1 MSLSSVVKDLRKFN
15 AVRRMDEV
23 IGEDRTRQLIISL
36 NTWTQL
42 YDEGIDSE
50 GVRLSSIGGEYA
62 SSTMQRV
69 DAIGNRKSSPSS
81 VNLFDSGDFYKS
93 FKAEPMGQ
101 GKVQLTADTRKPDN
115 DLADRYGENLA
126 GLTNE
131 NNKKVQEFVVGIVL
145 DDLLRILL

>member
-1 MSLSSVVKDLRKFN
+1 
-15 AVRRMDEV
+15 
-23 IGEDRTRQLIISL
+23 
-36 NTWTQL
+36 
-42 YDEGIDSE
+42 
-50 GVRLSSIGGEYA
+50 
-62 SSTMQRV
+62 MQRV
-69 DAIGNRKSSPSS
+69 DAIGNRKSSPSD

-126 GLTNE
+126 GLTDE
-131 NNKKVQEFVVGIVL
+131 NIEKVENYVAGIVL